1 MRNNL
6 ASRVLISLVSGLVLG
21 GLIQSLTAPAGFLQ
35 TYLIENTLGTAG
47 SLFVSMIKLVV
58 VPLIFISIVNA
69 VCTLE
74 DISQFG
80 RLGIKTFS
88 LYLIN
93 TVIAIAAAIGMALII
108 QPGIGANLGLAD
120 AGIALSLKEPPSLL
134 AMITGIV
141 PANPFK
147 AFAEGNILQIL
158 FMAIMTGIAIKKLEN
173 HDTHSASKAFAV
185 ANNLMMKLI
194 TMIMSL
200 APIGVF
206 CLTAKMAATLDINS
220 ILSVMSYVGT
230 GIIVMTIWLFLFYP
244 AMIFLTTGRN
254 PVEFLQKTREQMV
267 FALSTASSNAT
278 IPVTLRTLI
287 DKLGVSSRVAGF
299 SVPLGATMNMS
310 GAAIYMTVAT
320 IFVANA
326 YGITLGSSDLIT
338 LGFTTFLLAIA
349 TGGIPG
355 GAIVTTGVLLHTL
368 GLPIEALGIIIAVDR
383 ILDAACTV
391 VNVVGDTVVSTIVA
405 HTEESADEQCSTS
418 LEGAVAT
425 V

>member
-1 MRNNL
+1 MSNNL
-6 ASRVLISLVSGLVLG
+6 ASRVLIALISGLVFG
-21 GLIQSLTAPAGFLQ
+21 GIIQAAAPPDGFLQ
-35 TYLIENTLGTAG
+35 TYLVQNTLGTVG

-80 RLGIKTFS
+80 RLGFKTFG
-88 LYLIN
+88 LYLVN
-93 TVIAIAAAIGMALII
+93 TVISIAAAIGLTLVIE
-108 QPGIGANLGLAD
+108 PGAGANLGLAD

-134 AMITGIV
+134 AMVTGIV

-147 AFAEGNILQIL
+147 AFVDGNILQIL

-200 APIGVF
+200 APAGVF
-206 CLTAKMAATLDINS
+206 ALTAKMAATLDISS

-230 GIIVMTIWLFLFYP
+230 GMIVMLTWLLLFYP
-244 AMIFLTTGRN
+244 IMIFLTTGRN
-254 PVEFLQKTREQMV
+254 PVDFLQKTREQMV

-287 DKLGVSSRVAGF
+287 EKLGVSSRVAGF

-320 IFVANA
+320 LFVANA
-326 YGITLGSSDLIT
+326 YGIALGANDLIT

-368 GLPIEALGIIIAVDR
+368 GLPVEALGIIIAVDR

-391 VNVVGDTVVSTIVA
+391 VNVVGDTAVSTIVA
-405 HTEESADEQCSTS
+405 HTEDRAETAEMPSPLQA
-418 LEGAVAT
+418 AAT
-425 V
+425 

>member
-6 ASRVLISLVSGLVLG
+6 ASRVLLALVG
-21 GLIQSLTAPAGFLQ
+21 GLIIGGMVQAVAAPGGFLQ
-35 TYLIENTLGTAG
+35 TYLVENTLGTVG
-47 SLFVSMIKLVV
+47 TLFVSMIKLVV

-74 DISQFG
+74 DVSQFG

-93 TVIAIAAAIGMALII
+93 TVIAIAAAIGLTLIL
-108 QPGIGANLGLAD
+108 QPGSGASLGLAD

-134 AMITGIV
+134 AMVTGIV

-147 AFAEGNILQIL
+147 AFADGNILQIL
-158 FMAIMTGIAIKKLEN
+158 FMAIMTGVAIKKLEN

-206 CLTAKMAATLDINS
+206 SLTAKMAATLDINS

-230 GIIVMTIWLFLFYP
+230 GMVVMLVWLFLFYP
-244 AMIFLTTGRN
+244 AMIFLTTGRS
-254 PVEFLQKTREQMV
+254 PVDFLQKTREQMV

-278 IPVTLRTLI
+278 IPVTLRTLT

-320 IFVANA
+320 LFVANA
-326 YGITLGSSDLIT
+326 YGVSLATNDLIT

-368 GLPIEALGIIIAVDR
+368 GLPVEALGIIIAVDR

-391 VNVVGDTVVSTIVA
+391 VNVVGDTAVSTIVA
-405 HTEESADEQCSTS
+405 HTEDRAEASDDTS
-418 LEGAVAT
+418 PLHAAVA
-425 V
+425 